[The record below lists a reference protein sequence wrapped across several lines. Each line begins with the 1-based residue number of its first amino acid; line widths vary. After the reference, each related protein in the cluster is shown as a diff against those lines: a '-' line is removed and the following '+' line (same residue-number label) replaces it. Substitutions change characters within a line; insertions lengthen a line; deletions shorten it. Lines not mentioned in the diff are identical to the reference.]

1 MSDSRRARRS
11 FATTVVSLLVL
22 ALAGCGEGSGGAE
35 AQGGEGKANGELPAI
50 QHDLGPPGYRALV
63 SESLTFLQEY
73 WGEELA
79 AEGEDPRPPGGL
91 VSYWNRR
98 QDKGCGGHP
107 AGSANAQ
114 YCARNDTIS
123 WDGNWLHR
131 GLYRPVG
138 EAAVAFLLAHEYGHL
153 VQDRLGVGRDFR
165 ATIEAELNA
174 DCLAGAWFGAV
185 DEEVARLT
193 DEDYAALYGGVL
205 DVADPA
211 GLPWQNPQ
219 AHGTANERGKALLF
233 GGRKGPRACFRRY
246 GPGFTR

>member
-1 MSDSRRARRS
+1 MSHLSRDKALG
-11 FATTVVSLLVL
+11 A
-22 ALAGCGEGSGGAE
+22 ALATLVSAALVGCSGGGADGT
-35 AQGGEGKANGELPAI
+35 QGSEGGPAGELPTI
-50 QHDLGPPGYRALV
+50 QHNLGPREYRDLV
-63 SESLTFLQEY
+63 DETLTLLQEY
-73 WGEELA
+73 WSEELA
-79 AEGEDPRPPGGL
+79 AEGEESGPPAGL

-98 QDKGCGGHP
+98 QDKGCGGRP
-107 AGSANAQ
+107 AGRANAQ
-114 YCARNDTIS
+114 YCPRNDTIS
-123 WDGNWLHR
+123 WDGNWLH
-131 GLYRPVG
+131 GDLYRLAG

-153 VQDRLGVGRDFR
+153 VQDRLGVGNDFR
-165 ATIEAELNA
+165 LTIEAELNA

-193 DEDYAALYGGVL
+193 DDDYLALYGGVL

-219 AHGTANERGKALLF
+219 AHGTADERGDALLF